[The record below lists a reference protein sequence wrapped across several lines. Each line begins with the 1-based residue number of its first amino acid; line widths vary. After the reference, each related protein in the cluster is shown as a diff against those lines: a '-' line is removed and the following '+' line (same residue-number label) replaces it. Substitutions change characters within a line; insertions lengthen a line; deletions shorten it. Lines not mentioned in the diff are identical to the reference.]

1 MPFSFLQDS
10 SGGTSLS
17 SSQFGYHWSGELK
30 VDICQMKRLCTYSY
44 NNVCSHMYTRTHTHT
59 HTRICTDIQ
68 GMHKRRV
75 RFQKVTR
82 NVFLTLHGHNVHRQ
96 QRQLF
101 KFLMRY
107 QQFPSHAYCGAS
119 FQDGVAAGNAFCVL
133 RFEVSRS
140 VITVQCTV

>member
-59 HTRICTDIQ
+59 HTYMYRYT
-68 GMHKRRV
+68 GYA
-75 RFQKVTR
+75 QKKGAVSKGNKKCISHLTR
-82 NVFLTLHGHNVHRQ
+82 T
-96 QRQLF
+96 QRTPSAAATVQVSHALPAVPF
-101 KFLMRY
+101 SRLLRG
-107 QQFPSHAYCGAS
+107 QFPRWRRSRKRFLCAS
-119 FQDGVAAGNAFCVL
+119 F
-133 RFEVSRS
+133 
-140 VITVQCTV
+140 